1 MRKLMLFFG
10 LVFGLAITASALDE
24 YCWVRRTFA
33 WSGNGYRR
41 TEVIPLFGEE
51 FRIRYATEPRGG
63 SLNITLCDG
72 VAKNPRKPV
81 PVIASNRL
89 HNIGWKGF
97 KGYQQ
102 IYLVIEGDAATE
114 WIVEVDQYLDT
125 IAEWRLRNYLGKLKP
140 PTKKEATWAGS
151 ETTEW
156 EYTPRVVPY
165 QLSLTRTGETNVGMS
180 VTTVEGGEM
189 LFSTHF
195 NQTGAT
201 TGWIATP
208 APVKIHIDA
217 SSSDWKLDILTH

>member
-1 MRKLMLFFG
+1 MRKLMLYFG
-10 LVFGLAITASALDE
+10 LVFGLAASVIAADE

-41 TEVIPLFGEE
+41 TEVIPLFGDE

-63 SLNITLCDG
+63 SLTVTLCDG
-72 VAKNPRKPV
+72 VAKDPRKPV
-81 PVIASNRL
+81 PVIAAAKL

-97 KGYQQ
+97 KGYKQV
-102 IYLVIEGDAATE
+102 YLVIEGDPATE

-125 IAEWRLRNYLGKLKP
+125 IAEWRLRNYTGKLKP

-151 ETTEW
+151 ESIEW
-156 EYTPRVVPY
+156 EYTPRVTPY
-165 QLSLTRTGETNVGMS
+165 QIYLTRTGETNVGAE
-180 VTTVEGGEM
+180 VKTVEGEEL

-195 NQTGAT
+195 NQTGVT
-201 TGWIATP
+201 TGWIASP

-217 SSSDWKLDILTH
+217 SSSEWQLDILTY